1 MSAAPPLYVL
11 TEYSEEGLEV
21 KALHCGVLK
30 EWYVREPWE
39 PDKQATGQPA
49 NPRGARGSKAGDS
62 RVQKGSRLFS
72 LRLEGEG
79 GSEVVSV
86 CNASFAGEV
95 LQKLVAEG
103 DKVEV
108 GTVLCRVRLC
118 LHPAVHCGMCV
129 LCGETIKSTPQ
140 EGRTALSLTGGH
152 QLMVSQSEA
161 LKVQETKVSDLKSI
175 RKLALILDL
184 DHTLVHA
191 TEVLGPPPPASVLA
205 QQEGVWVLALEDKED
220 PAVLQAAAAAKASGA
235 KPIPVKHHLLAARP
249 HLSAFLA
256 EAHKICQMT
265 IYTAGTRRYAEA
277 VAKLIDP
284 SGRLFSGRMVSR
296 SDVPNDKSGGLDKS
310 LERLF
315 LGDASMAVVIDDRED
330 VWKGKQADQLLLVKP
345 FHHFRGGREI
355 NNASGATSFNGAAQE
370 SGDAFIALSG
380 TSPGARLSVD
390 EAGRPPKDD
399 QLVRCLEVL
408 RQLHSLYF
416 DAPSPRSVAGLL
428 TGLKSS
434 LLKGCVV
441 TFSGVIPVNER
452 EPSSH
457 PMWRLAVS
465 LGAQVSP
472 QVTSRTTHLLAE
484 QKNTAKVHQCLQ
496 RGDVWVV
503 HPDWLFYCRWS
514 LSKACEQTFMIA
526 PEATVELPRPVLD
539 PRPLQDDITAGKR
552 RFDGGGEEAGLG
564 APHVQ
569 EASGDGQKRR
579 VKRVAFED
587 EHTVAAASSASS
599 TDTIDGFGE
608 PSGKEDDDS
617 DDGFGDDFDSCI
629 ETD

>member
-1 MSAAPPLYVL
+1 MSAERYYVL
-11 TEYSEEGLEV
+11 SQSTETEGAGQGALEL
-21 KALHCGVLK
+21 KALQSGVLK

-39 PDKQATGQPA
+39 PDKPTMGK
-49 NPRGARGSKAGDS
+49 PRGARGSMAGDS

-72 LRLEGEG
+72 LRSEGEG
-79 GSEVVSV
+79 GSDVVSI
-86 CNASFAGEV
+86 CNASFAGEM
-95 LQKLVAEG
+95 LQKIVAEG

-108 GTVLCRVRLC
+108 GTVICRIRLC

-129 LCGETIKSTPQ
+129 LCGERIKSTPQ

-191 TEVLGPPPPASVLA
+191 TEVLGPPPPASVLE

-220 PAVLQAAAAAKASGA
+220 PAVQQAAAAAKASGA
-235 KPIPVKHHLLAARP
+235 KSVPLKHHLLAARP

-277 VAKLIDP
+277 VARLIDP

-345 FHHFRGGREI
+345 FHHFRGGRDI
-355 NNASGATSFNGAAQE
+355 NNASGATSFNGAVQE
-370 SGDAFIALSG
+370 AGDAFIALSG
-380 TSPGARLSVD
+380 SNPGARLSVD

-416 DAPSPRSVAGLL
+416 DTPNPGSVAGLL
-428 TGLKSS
+428 TGLKSD

-472 QVTSRTTHLLAE
+472 QVISRTTHLLAE

-526 PEATVELPRPVLD
+526 PEASAELPQPVLD
-539 PRPLQDDITAGKR
+539 PKPLQDDVAAGKR
-552 RFDGGGEEAGLG
+552 RFDGDGDEAGPG
-564 APHVQ
+564 APHGQ
-569 EASGDGQKRR
+569 GQDASGNGQKRR
-579 VKRVAFED
+579 VKRVTFED
-587 EHTVAAASSASS
+587 EHVIVATSNVTV
-599 TDTIDGFGE
+599 DCVGE
-608 PSGKEDDDS
+608 PSGKGDDDS
-617 DDGFGDDFDSCI
+617 DDGFGDDFDAFI
-629 ETD
+629 QNG